1 MKRSCDVVTGA
12 FGFIGS
18 FLASK
23 LSESKPIL
31 LTTKVRKNESGLPY
45 NMAEGLD
52 SLNNLDVDVNNIF
65 HLAHDFTNKTIN
77 GENINIKAIKDL
89 IVFCK
94 KNDSKLIYISSFMAI
109 PATSAYGR
117 IKLDCEELVKS
128 YNKSIIIRP
137 PVVIDSEGGIFFKLN
152 NIFKYLPF
160 FLIPGLSLIHI

>member
-1 MKRSCDVVTGA
+1 MLEYKGTIDYSFFMERSCDVITGA

-94 KNDSKLIYISSFMAI
+94 KNDSKWS
-109 PATSAYGR
+109 
-117 IKLDCEELVKS
+117 
-128 YNKSIIIRP
+128 
-137 PVVIDSEGGIFFKLN
+137 
-152 NIFKYLPF
+152 
-160 FLIPGLSLIHI
+160 